1 MKHNKYLRFGRLIY
15 KIFSCCILINGSFF
29 ISLALA
35 EDYKSQISSEKFKE
49 VYFKGDPKYE
59 DVDSFN
65 NQMNLFFG
73 IDNSL
78 EKKSFKDLALP
89 LFSSRIRQLYDDKLN
104 QMYLKKNHNLN
115 EFFFKERL

>member
-1 MKHNKYLRFGRLIY
+1 MHFNKWLL
-15 KIFSCCILINGSFF
+15 F